1 MIPDGISF
9 HDAVIADIRCEDKK
23 LVFAMEDVVVEDGEE
38 ITPGLLT
45 FEDVKII
52 TLDGDQVP
60 ALDMAGDDGEISEL
74 QVLDGPVVT
83 LSVIWTEFDSSE
95 ETRHSYRIECGKVAW
110 TPSD

>member
-1 MIPDGISF
+1 MIPHGISF
-9 HDAVIADIRCEDKK
+9 HDAVIADIRCEGKK

-45 FEDVKII
+45 FEDVKVI

-74 QVLDGPVVT
+74 HVLAGPVVT
-83 LSVIWTEFDSSE
+83 LSVIWTEFDSQD
-95 ETRHSYRIECGKVAW
+95 ETEHRYRIECGNVQW